1 MNKLSLPPQRSKPT
15 TEAQIEAI
23 INKGGAVA
31 VKTDAPA
38 EEIDPETIRHVN
50 TRLTEGIIRQ
60 IDALRASRPR
70 KMGSPKMGVSLRDW
84 IVEAV
89 LEKLERDAKVIK
101 KP

>member
-1 MNKLSLPPQRSKPT
+1 MNKLSLPPQRSKPA
-15 TEAQIEAI
+15 TEADIEAI

-31 VKTDAPA
+31 VKTLTSAPTL
-38 EEIDPETIRHVN
+38 EIDPETIRHVN

-89 LEKLERDAKVIK
+89 IEKLERDSK
-101 KP
+101 K

>member
-1 MNKLSLPPQRSKPT
+1 MNKLSLPPQRNRAT
-15 TEAQIEAI
+15 TEANIEAI

-31 VKTDAPA
+31 VKVPAPA
-38 EEIDPETIRHVN
+38 QEIDPDTIRHVN

-89 LEKLERDAKVIK
+89 VEKLERDG
-101 KP
+101 KPVRP